1 MKKQNLFSRAHT
13 YPLPTRHAFET
24 LTYCSTIQYYW
35 QMQRF
40 MSGFCA
46 RYVCTKVRHRP
57 LHLLQPVTDPV
68 FVYGYSDHFRKLLW
82 GNVATLAAHSSQQS
96 HYSPK
101 FLVAIYCK
109 LVIHITRTCLCMQ
122 NKLED

>member
-13 YPLPTRHAFET
+13 YPLPARHAFET

-57 LHLLQPVTDPV
+57 LHLLQPVTGPV

-82 GNVATLAAHSSQQS
+82 GNVATLVTVTLQSEQS

-101 FLVAIYCK
+101 FLVAINCK
-109 LVIHITRTCLCMQ
+109 LVIHFTCTKHT